1 MRCARTGL
9 LLGLLLWTLAATAID
24 PLPFQSEVEE
34 RRFQALVAELRC
46 LVCQNQNLA
55 DSDADLAKDLRAEVF
70 EMLRAGK
77 SDGEIRDFLV
87 QRYGDFVLY
96 DPPFK
101 PVTWIL
107 WLGPALV
114 VAAGLAGMLVMVRR
128 RARLVPAEAR
138 GEEDLP

>member
-1 MRCARTGL
+1 MRRMRTGL

-128 RARLVPAEAR
+128 RARLVPADAR

>member
-1 MRCARTGL
+1 MRRMRTGL

-114 VAAGLAGMLVMVRR
+114 VVAGLAGMLVMVRR
-128 RARLVPAEAR
+128 RARLVPTDAR

>member
-1 MRCARTGL
+1 MRRMRPGL

-128 RARLVPAEAR
+128 RARLVPADAR

>member
-1 MRCARTGL
+1 MRRMRPGL
-9 LLGLLLWTLAATAID
+9 LLGLLLWTLAAAAID

>member
-1 MRCARTGL
+1 MRRMRTGL

>member
-1 MRCARTGL
+1 MRRMRPGL
-9 LLGLLLWTLAATAID
+9 LLGLLLWTLAAAAID
-24 PLPFQSEVEE
+24 PLPFQSEAEE
-34 RRFQALVAELRC
+34 RRFQVLVAELRC

>member
-1 MRCARTGL
+1 MNHRRMA
-9 LLGLLLWTLAATAID
+9 LLLWLLLAAAPALAID
-24 PLPFQSEVEE
+24 PLPFQSAVEE

-46 LVCQNQNLA
+46 MVCQNQNLA
-55 DSDADLAKDLRAEVF
+55 DSDAELARDLRNEVF

-114 VAAGLAGMLVMVRR
+114 VVAGLAGRYLQWQPQP
-128 RARLVPAEAR
+128 LQSWR
-138 GEEDLP
+138 GHS

>member
-1 MRCARTGL
+1 M
-9 LLGLLLWTLAATAID
+9 
-24 PLPFQSEVEE
+24 
-34 RRFQALVAELRC
+34 
-46 LVCQNQNLA
+46 VCQNQNLA
-55 DSDADLAKDLRAEVF
+55 DSDAELARDLRNEVF

-114 VAAGLAGMLVMVRR
+114 VLAGMAGIVTMVRR
-128 RARLVPAEAR
+128 RARLLPAEAR